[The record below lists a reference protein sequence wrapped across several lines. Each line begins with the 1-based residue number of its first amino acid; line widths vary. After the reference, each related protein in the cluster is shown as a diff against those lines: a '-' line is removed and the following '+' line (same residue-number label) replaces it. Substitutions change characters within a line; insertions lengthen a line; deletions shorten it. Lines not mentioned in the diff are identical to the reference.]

1 MTAPRDALEHA
12 LIERYQRG
20 FPLVRRPYAAV
31 ASALGATEDEVMAAL
46 RRMTE
51 AGKVSRVGAVIA
63 PGLAGASTLAAIAVP
78 PERLEEVA
86 ARVSA
91 DPRINH
97 NYERENAINL
107 WFVLHAPNEAQL
119 EAALADV
126 AATAGFPVLD
136 LRLLREHHIDL
147 GFSLTDGQAKTRH
160 APVAAQELEPADH
173 ALIATLDRGL
183 AIDAQP
189 FDRLAAASRVDVEDY
204 LARLGRLV
212 DKGVVRRFGLVLRH
226 RAFGFDA
233 NAMVVWDV
241 ADEDA
246 DRLGDRLADQEGV
259 TLCYR
264 RRRALPDWPYNLYAM
279 IHGRDRSAVER
290 RIDAVARAV
299 GLDRLPRAVLFSR
312 RCFKQTG
319 ARREAA

>member
-1 MTAPRDALEHA
+1 VTAPREALEQA
-12 LIERYQRG
+12 LIERFQRG

-31 ASALGATEDEVMAAL
+31 AATLGASEGEVLAAL
-46 RRMTE
+46 RRMSD
-51 AGKVSRVGAVIA
+51 AGQISRIGAVIA

-78 PERLEEVA
+78 PARLEEVA

-97 NYERENAINL
+97 NYERENAVNL

-126 AATAGFPVLD
+126 AAAAGFPVLD

-147 GFSLTDGQAKTRH
+147 GFSLTDGHAKTRH
-160 APVAAQELEPADH
+160 APVAARELDPADH

-189 FDRLAAASRVDVEDY
+189 FDRLAATLRVDVEDY

-212 DKGVVRRFGLVLRH
+212 DRGVVRRFGLVLRH
-226 RAFGFDA
+226 RAFGYDA

-241 ADEDA
+241 PDDAADH
-246 DRLGDRLADQEGV
+246 LGERLADQDGV

-264 RRRALPDWPYNLYAM
+264 RRRALPAWPFNLYAM
-279 IHGRDRSAVER
+279 IHGQDRAAVTR
-290 RIDAVARAV
+290 RIEAVTRAA
-299 GLDRLPRAVLFSR
+299 GLERFRRETLFSR